1 VGAAGLK
8 VLLDTHALLWWL
20 ADHPSLS
27 RRAWSVISLTRNQV
41 IVSAASVW
49 EIAIKAN
56 AGKLVV
62 PDTLLTDF
70 IGVLAREGFDPLSIT
85 PEHAIRAGNL
95 PGPHH
100 DHFDRMLIAQAQ
112 IESLA
117 IIGKDAFF
125 DKYGVNRVW

>member
-1 VGAAGLK
+1 MK

-100 DHFDRMLIAQAQ
+100 DPFDRMLIAQAQ